1 MIVSFK
7 GLRIVEEE
15 FLSGHH
21 VTRRAR
27 FRISIVHHQTGTA
40 PKVELV
46 GALSRVD
53 ADESRASSD
62 ERQTNGGQSSGGTV
76 AGVRL

>member
-1 MIVSFK
+1 MMAWFK

-21 VTRRAR
+21 ATRRAR
-27 FRISIVHHQTGTA
+27 FRISIVAYQTGAA

-46 GALSRVD
+46 GTPGL
-53 ADESRASSD
+53 
-62 ERQTNGGQSSGGTV
+62 
-76 AGVRL
+76 